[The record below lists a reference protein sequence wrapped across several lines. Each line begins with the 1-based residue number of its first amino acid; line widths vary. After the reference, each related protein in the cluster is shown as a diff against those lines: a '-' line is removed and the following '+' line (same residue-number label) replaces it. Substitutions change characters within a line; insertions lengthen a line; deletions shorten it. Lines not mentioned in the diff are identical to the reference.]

1 MTLFAQPMTFG
12 ALLRELRLQRGWT
25 QEQVA
30 RFSGI
35 TANQV
40 SNLEREVTVL
50 PNVET
55 VERLARAFEVDPEE
69 LDVRLLADRVEQEAR
84 SLVRRKLIKWALNV
98 SERDVA
104 AAVARAEERPRP
116 KRRKRRRR

>member
-12 ALLRELRLQRGWT
+12 ALVRELRLERGWT

-30 RFSGI
+30 RYAGI

-55 VERLARAFEVDPEE
+55 VTRLAKAFEVDPEE

-84 SLVRRKLIKWALNV
+84 SLVRRKAIKWVLNQ
-98 SERDVA
+98 SDRDLTA
-104 AAVARAEERPRP
+104 TMARIDERPRP
-116 KRRKRRRR
+116 KRRRRRR